1 MRVGRIILEF
11 RVKLANSNM
20 AIVTHEHHGHGAH
33 GHDHEGAVGPHTH
46 LTSVGIDI
54 GSSTSHLMFSRLL
67 IGYPS
72 VLQRKP
78 IVLERNVIAR
88 SPILLTPF
96 SGNWNIEPEPL
107 RELVDDTFQA
117 AGLSREDI
125 DTGAVIITG
134 EAARRDNAQKIAEL
148 FSDEAGRF
156 VCATAGPTLETI
168 MAAHGSGAV
177 LHSRDQGMTLLNVDV
192 GGGTTKIS
200 LIENGKIRATTAVNI
215 GARLVA
221 HDAGNAIIRLE
232 KAGRLL
238 LSDLG
243 QNLDFGHNIS
253 ADLRVRLADR
263 MAGGLFDALV
273 NGAAPW
279 KEFYITGALGELPSI
294 DGILF
299 SGGVSEYIYF
309 REAQAFGDLGPDLGR
324 AIRREA
330 ESRGFNILEAGEGIR
345 ATVIGASQYTV
356 QLSGET
362 IFIPESMT
370 LPARNLRV
378 FVVEID
384 WQPPIAERTAA
395 MVARTVGERDPEVR
409 GTPFVLAFLTP
420 PFTGYGAVQ
429 DMARGID
436 RALENLAADD
446 RPVALVF
453 VQNIGQVVGGMLSG
467 KWNMPCIDEVSLS
480 ELDFIDIGEVVESE
494 GFVPVVIKSLA
505 FGV

>member
-1 MRVGRIILEF
+1 
-11 RVKLANSNM
+11 M
-20 AIVTHEHHGHGAH
+20 AITTHEHQGHGNH

-54 GSSTSHLMFSRLL
+54 GSSTSHLMFSQLL

-78 IVLERNVIAR
+78 IVLERKVIAR

-96 SGNWNIEPEPL
+96 SGDWNIEAEPL
-107 RELVDDTFQA
+107 KELIDATFQA
-117 AGLSREDI
+117 ADLSRDDI

-134 EAARRDNAQKIAEL
+134 EAARRDNARKIAQL
-148 FSDEAGRF
+148 FSDETGRF

-177 LHSRDQGMTLLNVDV
+177 QQSRERGLVLLNIDA

-200 LIENGKIRATTAVNI
+200 LIDNGAIRASSAVNI

-221 HDAGNAIIRLE
+221 HNGGNEIVRLE
-232 KAGRLL
+232 KAGRRF

-243 QNLDFGHNIS
+243 ENLDVGSVAS
-253 ADLRVRLADR
+253 AQLRERLASR
-263 MAGGLFDALV
+263 MAQVLFDALTTERQPWNDFYV
-273 NGAAPW
+273 TAP
-279 KEFYITGALGELPSI
+279 LGDLPPI

-299 SGGVSEYIYF
+299 SGGVSEYIYE
-309 REAQAFGDLGPDLGR
+309 REAETFGDLGPFLGR
-324 AIRREA
+324 AIRSEA
-330 ESRGFNILEAGEGIR
+330 EARGFNILEAGEGIR

-362 IFIPESMT
+362 IFIPKNMN
-370 LPARNLRV
+370 LPVRNLRV
-378 FVVEID
+378 FVAPID
-384 WQPPIAERTAA
+384 WQAPVAERTATA
-395 MVARTVGERDPEVR
+395 VKNVLGARDPEVR
-409 GTPFVLAFLTP
+409 GAPFVLAFSTP
-420 PFTGYGAVQ
+420 PFSGYGAVQ
-429 DMARGID
+429 EMAMGID
-436 RALENLAADD
+436 RALEALAADD
-446 RPVALVF
+446 RPTALVF
-453 VQNIGQVVGGMLSG
+453 VQNVGQVVGGMLST
-467 KWNMPCIDEVSLS
+467 KWNMPCIDEVTLS
-480 ELDFIDIGEVVESE
+480 ELDFIDVGEVVESE

>member
-1 MRVGRIILEF
+1 
-11 RVKLANSNM
+11 M
-20 AIVTHEHHGHGAH
+20 AITTHEHHGHGDH

-78 IVLERNVIAR
+78 IVLERHVIAR

-96 SGNWNIEPEPL
+96 SGDWNIEAGPL
-107 RELVDDTFQA
+107 KELVEATFKD
-117 AGLSREDI
+117 AGLTRDDI

-148 FSDEAGRF
+148 FSDDAGRF

-177 LHSRDQGMTLLNVDV
+177 MQSRDQGLTLLNIDV

-200 LIENGKIRATTAVNI
+200 LIDNGKIRATTAVNI

-221 HDAGNAIIRLE
+221 HDAADAVVRLE
-232 KAGRLL
+232 KGGRRF

-243 QNLDFGHNIS
+243 YDLDYGAKVSDNLKS
-253 ADLRVRLADR
+253 QLASR
-263 MAGGLFDALV
+263 MAQALFDALTT
-273 NGAAPW
+273 GKEPW
-279 KEFYITGALGELPSI
+279 NDFYVSAGLGELPAL

-299 SGGVSEYIYF
+299 SGGVSEYIYS
-309 REAQAFGDLGPDLGR
+309 REAAAFGDLGPYLGR
-324 AIRREA
+324 AIRREV
-330 ESRGFNILEAGEGIR
+330 EKRGFNILEAGEGIR

-362 IFIPESMT
+362 IFIPESLT
-370 LPARNLRV
+370 LPVRNLRV
-378 FVVEID
+378 FVASID
-384 WQPPIAERTAA
+384 WQASVAERTEAA
-395 MVARTVGERDPEVR
+395 VKEMLGARDPEVR
-409 GTPFVLAFLTP
+409 GSPFVLAFSTP
-420 PFTGYGAVQ
+420 AFAGYGAVQ
-429 DMARGID
+429 DMAKGID
-436 RALENLAADD
+436 RALATLSADD
-446 RPVALVF
+446 RPLALVF
-453 VQNIGQVVGGMLSG
+453 VQNVGQVVGGILSA

-480 ELDFIDIGEVVESE
+480 ELDFIDIGEVVPGE

>member
-1 MRVGRIILEF
+1 
-11 RVKLANSNM
+11 M
-20 AIVTHEHHGHGAH
+20 AITTHEHHGHGDH

-54 GSSTSHLMFSRLL
+54 GSSTSHLMFSQLL

-96 SGNWNIEPEPL
+96 SGDWNIEAEPL
-107 RELVDDTFQA
+107 RQLVDDTFQA

-148 FSDEAGRF
+148 FSDETGRF

-177 LHSRDQGMTLLNVDV
+177 LHSRDQGLTLLNIDV

-200 LIENGKIRATTAVNI
+200 LIVNGKICATTAVNI

-221 HDAGNAIIRLE
+221 HDPRGEIVRLE
-232 KAGRLL
+232 KAGRRF

-243 QNLDFGHNIS
+243 ERLDFGSQLAGN
-253 ADLRVRLADR
+253 LRIRLGEL
-263 MAGGLFDALV
+263 MARGLFDALTT
-273 NGAAPW
+273 GAAPW
-279 KEFYITGALGELPSI
+279 EEFYITPALAELPSI

-299 SGGVSEYIYF
+299 SGGVSEYIYA
-309 REAQAFGDLGPDLGR
+309 REAQGFGDLGPDLGR

-330 ESRGFNILEAGEGIR
+330 ETRGFNILDAGEGIR

-362 IFIPESMT
+362 IFIPKSMA

-378 FVVEID
+378 FVTEVD
-384 WQPPIAERTAA
+384 WQAPVAEKTARA
-395 MVARTVGERDPEVR
+395 VARTLGERDPEVR
-409 GTPFVLAFLTP
+409 GTPFVLAFSTP

-429 DMARGID
+429 DVARGID
-436 RALENLAADD
+436 MALENLPADD
-446 RPVALVF
+446 RPIALVF
-453 VQNIGQVVGGMLSG
+453 IGNIGQVVGGMLSA

>member
-1 MRVGRIILEF
+1 
-11 RVKLANSNM
+11 M
-20 AIVTHEHHGHGAH
+20 AMISHEHHGHGDH

-78 IVLERNVIAR
+78 IVLERNVIGR

-96 SGNWNIEPEPL
+96 SGDWNIEAAPL
-107 RELVDDTFQA
+107 RELVDRAFCE
-117 AGLSREDI
+117 AGLSRDDI

-177 LHSRDQGMTLLNVDV
+177 RQSREQGLTLLNIDI

-200 LIENGKIRATTAVNI
+200 LIDNGKIRSTGAVNI

-221 HDAGNAIIRLE
+221 HDSAGVVVRLE
-232 KAGRLL
+232 KAGRRVLT
-238 LSDLG
+238 DLDSALG
-243 QNLDFGHNIS
+243 FGAKIPEK
-253 ADLRVRLADR
+253 LKERLAER
-263 MAGGLFDALV
+263 MAQALFDALAT
-273 NGAAPW
+273 GKEPW
-279 KEFYITGALGELPSI
+279 SEFYVTSALGALPAL

-299 SGGVSEYIYF
+299 SGGVSEYIYS
-309 REAQAFGDLGPDLGR
+309 REAAAFGDLGPHLGR
-324 AIRREA
+324 AVRREV
-330 ESRGFNILEAGEGIR
+330 EKRGFNILEAGEGIR

-362 IFIPESMT
+362 IFIPDGLR

-378 FVVEID
+378 FVAEVD
-384 WQPPIAERTAA
+384 WQAPVNERTETAVKNILGA
-395 MVARTVGERDPEVR
+395 RDPEVC
-409 GTPFVLAFLTP
+409 GTPFVLAFATP

-436 RALENLAADD
+436 SALETLPPGD
-446 RPVALVF
+446 RPLALVF
-453 VQNIGQVVGGMLSG
+453 GQNVGQVVGRMLSA
-467 KWNMPCIDEVSLS
+467 KWNIPCIDEISLS
-480 ELDFIDIGEVVESE
+480 ELDFIDIGEVVPGE
-494 GFVPVVIKSLA
+494 GFLPVVIKSLA

>member
-1 MRVGRIILEF
+1 
-11 RVKLANSNM
+11 M
-20 AIVTHEHHGHGAH
+20 AITTHEHQGHGNH

-78 IVLERNVIAR
+78 IVLEREVIAR

-96 SGNWNIEPEPL
+96 SGDWNIEAEPL
-107 RELVDDTFQA
+107 KALVDRTF
-117 AGLSREDI
+117 READLTRDDI

-134 EAARRDNAQKIAEL
+134 EAARRDNARKIAEL
-148 FSDEAGRF
+148 FSDDAGRF
-156 VCATAGPTLETI
+156 VCATAGPMLETI

-177 LHSRDQGMTLLNVDV
+177 LHSRELGKTLLNIDV

-200 LIENGKIRATTAVNI
+200 LIDNGKIRATAAVNI

-221 HDAGNAIIRLE
+221 HDGAGSIVRLE
-232 KAGRLL
+232 KAGRRFLN
-238 LSDLG
+238 DLG
-243 QNLDFGHNIS
+243 LGLEVGSKLSEEIK
-253 ADLRVRLADR
+253 ARVANR
-263 MAGGLFDALV
+263 MAQALFEALS
-273 NGAAPW
+273 NSEAPW
-279 KEFYITGALGELPSI
+279 SEFYVTDALGELPAI

-299 SGGVSEYIYF
+299 SGGVSEYIYA
-309 REAQAFGDLGPDLGR
+309 REAAAFGDLGPELGR
-324 AIRREA
+324 AIRGEVDR
-330 ESRGFNILEAGEGIR
+330 RGFAILEAGEGIR

-362 IFIPESMT
+362 IFIPDDLT
-370 LPARNLRV
+370 LPVRNLRV
-378 FVVEID
+378 FVAEVD
-384 WQPPIAERTAA
+384 WQAPVTERTEAA
-395 MVARTVGERDPEVR
+395 VRKTLSERDAEVR
-409 GTPFVLAFLTP
+409 GAPFVLAFSTP
-420 PFTGYGAVQ
+420 PFAGYGSVQ
-429 DMARGID
+429 DMAKGID
-436 RALENLAADD
+436 RALEELSVED
-446 RPVALVF
+446 RPLALVF
-453 VQNIGQVVGGMLSG
+453 VHNIGQVVGSILSA

-480 ELDFIDIGEVVESE
+480 ELDFIDIGEVVAGE

>member
-1 MRVGRIILEF
+1 
-11 RVKLANSNM
+11 M
-20 AIVTHEHHGHGAH
+20 AITTHEHQGHGDH

-54 GSSTSHLMFSRLL
+54 GSSTSHLMFSQLL

-96 SGNWNIEPEPL
+96 SGDWNIEAEPL

-117 AGLSREDI
+117 AGLTRDDI

-156 VCATAGPTLETI
+156 VCATAGPMLETI

-177 LHSRDQGMTLLNVDV
+177 QQSREQGLIVLNIDV

-200 LIENGKIRATTAVNI
+200 LIDNGKIRATTALNI

-221 HDAGNAIIRLE
+221 HDDADSLVRLE
-232 KAGRLL
+232 TGGRRF

-243 QNLDFGHNIS
+243 QTLDLGGKVS
-253 ADLRVRLADR
+253 DELRVRLANR
-263 MAGGLFDALV
+263 MAQALF
-273 NGAAPW
+273 AAVTTSAMPW
-279 KEFYITGALGELPSI
+279 EDFYVSAPLGELPAI

-299 SGGVSEYIYF
+299 SGGVSEYIYS
-309 REAQAFGDLGPDLGR
+309 REAEAFGDLGPYLGR

-362 IFIPESMT
+362 IFIPKSMN
-370 LPARNLRV
+370 LPVRNLRV
-378 FVVEID
+378 FVSNID
-384 WQPPIAERTAA
+384 WEAPVAEKTEAA
-395 MVARTVGERDPEVR
+395 LRKTLEGRDPEVR
-409 GTPFVLAFLTP
+409 GTPFALAFSTP
-420 PFTGYGAVQ
+420 PFSGYGAVQ

-436 RALENLAADD
+436 RALETLPVEH

-453 VQNIGQVVGGMLSG
+453 VQNVGQVVGGMLSA
-467 KWNMPCIDEVSLS
+467 KWDLPCIDEVSLS
-480 ELDFIDIGEVVESE
+480 ELDFIDVGEVVESE

>member
-1 MRVGRIILEF
+1 
-11 RVKLANSNM
+11 M
-20 AIVTHEHHGHGAH
+20 AITTHEHQGHGDH

-54 GSSTSHLMFSRLL
+54 GSSTSHLMFSQLL

-96 SGNWNIEPEPL
+96 SGDWNIEAEPL
-107 RELVDDTFQA
+107 KVLIDDTFQT

-156 VCATAGPTLETI
+156 VCATAGPTLETT

-177 LHSRDQGMTLLNVDV
+177 QQSREQGLVLLNIDV

-200 LIENGKIRATTAVNI
+200 LIDNGKIRATTAVNI

-221 HDAGNAIIRLE
+221 HDGADVIVRLE
-232 KAGRLL
+232 KGGRRFLQ
-238 LSDLG
+238 DLG
-243 QNLDFGHNIS
+243 QRLDFG
-253 ADLRVRLADR
+253 ATVPDDLRAQLASR
-263 MAGGLFDALV
+263 MAQALFGALTTS
-273 NGAAPW
+273 AQPW
-279 KEFYITGALGELPSI
+279 EDFYVIPGLGELPAI

-299 SGGVSEYIYF
+299 SGGVSEYIYS
-309 REAQAFGDLGPDLGR
+309 REAKAFGDLGPYLGR

-362 IFIPESMT
+362 IFVPKSMN
-370 LPARNLRV
+370 LPVRNLRV
-378 FVVEID
+378 FVANVGWEAPVADKVES
-384 WQPPIAERTAA
+384 AVKKTLGA
-395 MVARTVGERDPEVR
+395 RDPEVR
-409 GTPFVLAFLTP
+409 GTPFVLAFSTP

-436 RALENLAADD
+436 RALETLPAED

-453 VQNIGQVVGGMLSG
+453 VHNVGQVVGGMLSA
-467 KWNMPCIDEVSLS
+467 KWNMPCVDEVSLS

>member
-1 MRVGRIILEF
+1 
-11 RVKLANSNM
+11 M
-20 AIVTHEHHGHGAH
+20 AMISHEHHGHGDH

-78 IVLERNVIAR
+78 IVLERNVIGR

-96 SGNWNIEPEPL
+96 SGDWNIEAGPL
-107 RELVDDTFQA
+107 KELVDRTFCE
-117 AGLSREDI
+117 AGLSRDDI

-177 LHSRDQGMTLLNVDV
+177 RQSREQGLTLLNIDI

-200 LIENGKIRATTAVNI
+200 LIDNGKIRSTGAVNI

-221 HDAGNAIIRLE
+221 HDSAGVVVRLE
-232 KAGRLL
+232 KAGRRVLT
-238 LSDLG
+238 DLG
-243 QNLDFGHNIS
+243 SALGFGAKIPEI
-253 ADLRVRLADR
+253 LKERLAER
-263 MAGGLFDALV
+263 MAQALFDALAT
-273 NGAAPW
+273 GKEPW
-279 KEFYITGALGELPSI
+279 SEFYVTSALGALPAL

-299 SGGVSEYIYF
+299 SGGVSEYIYS
-309 REAQAFGDLGPDLGR
+309 REAAAFGDLGPHLGR
-324 AIRREA
+324 AVRREV
-330 ESRGFNILEAGEGIR
+330 EKRGFNILEAGEGIR

-362 IFIPESMT
+362 IFIPDGLR

-378 FVVEID
+378 FVAEVD
-384 WQPPIAERTAA
+384 WQAPVNERTETAVKNILGA
-395 MVARTVGERDPEVR
+395 RDPEVC
-409 GTPFVLAFLTP
+409 GTPFVLAFATP

-436 RALENLAADD
+436 SALEMLPPGD
-446 RPVALVF
+446 RPLALVF
-453 VQNIGQVVGGMLSG
+453 GQNVGQVVGRMLSA
-467 KWNMPCIDEVSLS
+467 KWNIPCIDEISLS
-480 ELDFIDIGEVVESE
+480 ELDFIDIGEVVPGE
-494 GFVPVVIKSLA
+494 GFLPVVIKSLA

>member
-1 MRVGRIILEF
+1 
-11 RVKLANSNM
+11 M
-20 AIVTHEHHGHGAH
+20 AITTHEHGGHGDH

-78 IVLERNVIAR
+78 IVLERKVIAR

-96 SGNWNIEPEPL
+96 SGDWNIEAGPL
-107 RELVDDTFQA
+107 RQLVDETFKE

-134 EAARRDNAQKIAEL
+134 EAARRDNAAKIAEL
-148 FSDEAGRF
+148 FADESGKF

-177 LHSRDQGMTLLNVDV
+177 QQSREQGLVLLNIDI

-200 LIENGKIRATTAVNI
+200 VIDNGRIRGTSAFNL

-221 HDAGNAIIRLE
+221 LDGGDRIVRLE
-232 KAGRLL
+232 KGGRRFLADLGHELAFGAQVPAALRVQLAGR
-238 LSDLG
+238 
-243 QNLDFGHNIS
+243 
-253 ADLRVRLADR
+253 
-263 MAGGLFDALV
+263 MARALFDALTT
-273 NGAAPW
+273 GTAPW
-279 KEFYITGALGELPSI
+279 ADFYVTTGLGDLPPF

-299 SGGVSEYIYF
+299 SGGVSEYIYS
-309 REAQAFGDLGPDLGR
+309 REAHAFGDLGPDLGR
-324 AIRREA
+324 AVRA
-330 ESRGFNILEAGEGIR
+330 EVASRGFKILEAGEGIR

-362 IFIPESMT
+362 IFIPPSVA
-370 LPARNLRV
+370 LPMRNLRV
-378 FVVEID
+378 FVAEVD
-384 WQPPIAERTAA
+384 WQAPVAERTEAA
-395 MVARTVGERDPEVR
+395 IKKILAERDPEVR
-409 GTPFVLAFLTP
+409 GAPFALAFLTP
-420 PFTGYGAVQ
+420 PFVGYGSVQ

-436 RALENLAADD
+436 AAFARLTADD

-453 VQNIGQVVGGMLSG
+453 GQNVGQVVGGMLSA
-467 KWNMPCIDEVSLS
+467 KWNMPCIDEVILS
-480 ELDFIDIGEVVESE
+480 ELDFIDVGEVVPQE

>member
-1 MRVGRIILEF
+1 
-11 RVKLANSNM
+11 M
-20 AIVTHEHHGHGAH
+20 AITTHEHHGHGDH

-88 SPILLTPF
+88 SAILLTPF
-96 SGNWNIEPEPL
+96 SGDWNIEAGPL
-107 RELVDDTFQA
+107 KELVEATFQQ
-117 AGLSREDI
+117 AGLTRDDI

-148 FSDEAGRF
+148 FSDESGRF

-177 LHSRDQGMTLLNVDV
+177 QQSREQGRVLLNIDIC
-192 GGGTTKIS
+192 GGTTKIS
-200 LIENGKIRATTAVNI
+200 VIDNGKIRATAAVNI

-221 HDAGNAIIRLE
+221 HDGEETMVRLE
-232 KAGRLL
+232 SGGRRFLR
-238 LSDLG
+238 DLG
-243 QNLDFGHNIS
+243 EPLELGAKLGD
-253 ADLRVRLADR
+253 DLRDRLARR
-263 MAGGLFDALV
+263 MGRALFDALTAGIEPWDDFYV
-273 NGAAPW
+273 TAP
-279 KEFYITGALGELPSI
+279 LGDLPAI

-299 SGGVSEYIYF
+299 SGGVSEYIYG
-309 REAQAFGDLGPDLGR
+309 REAAAFGDLGPYLGR
-324 AIRREA
+324 AIRAQAA
-330 ESRGFNILEAGEGIR
+330 ERGFNVIEAGEGIR

-362 IFIPESMT
+362 IFIPASLD
-370 LPARNLRV
+370 LPVRNLRV
-378 FVVEID
+378 FVAEID
-384 WQPPIAERTAA
+384 WQGPVAEKSAA
-395 MVARTVGERDPEVR
+395 AVVNILAARDPEVR
-409 GTPFVLAFLTP
+409 GTPFVLAFSTP
-420 PFTGYGAVQ
+420 PFSGYGAVQ
-429 DMARGID
+429 GMARGID
-436 RALENLAADD
+436 RALADLAVGD

-453 VQNIGQVVGGMLSG
+453 VQNIGQVVGGILSAR
-467 KWNMPCIDEVSLS
+467 WNMPCIDEVSLS
-480 ELDFIDIGEVVESE
+480 ELDFIDVGEVVPDE

>member
-1 MRVGRIILEF
+1 
-11 RVKLANSNM
+11 M
-20 AIVTHEHHGHGAH
+20 AITTHEHGGHGDH

-54 GSSTSHLMFSRLL
+54 GSSTSHLMFSELL

-96 SGNWNIEPEPL
+96 SGDWNIEAGPL
-107 RELVDDTFQA
+107 KQLVDATFSE
-117 AGLSREDI
+117 AGLTRADI

-134 EAARRDNAQKIAEL
+134 EAARRDNAARIAEL
-148 FSDEAGRF
+148 FADESGKF
-156 VCATAGPTLETI
+156 VCATAGPALETI

-177 LHSRDQGMTLLNVDV
+177 QQSREQGLTLLNIDV

-200 LIENGKIRATTAVNI
+200 LIQEGRIRGTTAVNL

-221 HDAGNAIIRLE
+221 YNGADEIVRLE
-232 KAGRLL
+232 KGGRRFLAA
-238 LSDLG
+238 LG
-243 QNLDFGHNIS
+243 QHLDFGAKVS
-253 ADLRVRLADR
+253 QELREALARR
-263 MAGGLFDALV
+263 MAHVLFDTVMTGQPPWDNFFLSPGLSAL
-273 NGAAPW
+273 P
-279 KEFYITGALGELPSI
+279 KI

-299 SGGVSEYIYF
+299 SGGVSEYIYG
-309 REAQAFGDLGPDLGR
+309 RESDSFGDLGPYLGR
-324 AIRREA
+324 EIRSEA
-330 ESRGFNILEAGEGIR
+330 EKRGFTILEAGEGIR

-362 IFIPESMT
+362 IFVPESLQ
-370 LPARNLRV
+370 LPVRNLRV
-378 FVVEID
+378 FVVHTNWEA
-384 WQPPIAERTAA
+384 PVAERVENA
-395 MVARTVGERDPEVR
+395 VIQILGERDPEVR
-409 GTPFVLAFLTP
+409 GSPFALAFSTP
-420 PFTGYGAVQ
+420 PFVGYGVVQ
-429 DMARGID
+429 DLAQGID
-436 RALENLAADD
+436 RAFARLAADD

-453 VQNIGQVVGGMLSG
+453 GQNVGQVVGGMLST
-467 KWNMPCIDEVSLS
+467 KWNMPCIDEVILS
-480 ELDFIDIGEVVESE
+480 ELDFIDVGAVVPKE

>member
-1 MRVGRIILEF
+1 
-11 RVKLANSNM
+11 M
-20 AIVTHEHHGHGAH
+20 AITTHEHHGHGDH

-96 SGNWNIEPEPL
+96 SGDWNIEAGPL
-107 RELVDDTFQA
+107 KALVDATFQQ
-117 AGLSREDI
+117 AGLTRDDI

-148 FSDEAGRF
+148 FSDESGRF

-177 LHSRDQGMTLLNVDV
+177 QQSREQGRVLLNIDI

-200 LIENGKIRATTAVNI
+200 VIDNGKIRATAAVNI

-221 HDAGNAIIRLE
+221 HDGEETMVRLE
-232 KAGRLL
+232 TGGRRFLR
-238 LSDLG
+238 DLG
-243 QNLDFGHNIS
+243 EPLELGAKVGD
-253 ADLRVRLADR
+253 DLRDRLAQR
-263 MAGGLFDALV
+263 MGRALFDALTAGV
-273 NGAAPW
+273 EPWDDFYVTAP
-279 KEFYITGALGELPSI
+279 LGDLPAI

-299 SGGVSEYIYF
+299 SGGVSEYIYG
-309 REAQAFGDLGPDLGR
+309 REAAAFGDLGPYLGR
-324 AIRREA
+324 AIRAQA
-330 ESRGFNILEAGEGIR
+330 EERGFNVIEAGEGIR

-362 IFIPESMT
+362 IFIPAGLD
-370 LPARNLRV
+370 LPVRNLRV
-378 FVVEID
+378 FVAEVD
-384 WQPPIAERTAA
+384 WRGPVAEKSAA
-395 MVARTVGERDPEVR
+395 AVTNILAARDPEVR
-409 GTPFVLAFLTP
+409 GTPFVLAFSTP
-420 PFTGYGAVQ
+420 PFAGYGAVQ
-429 DMARGID
+429 EMARGID
-436 RALENLAADD
+436 CALADLAVED

-453 VQNIGQVVGGMLSG
+453 VQNIGQVVGGMLSA

-480 ELDFIDIGEVVESE
+480 ELDFIDVGEVVPDE

>member
-1 MRVGRIILEF
+1 
-11 RVKLANSNM
+11 M
-20 AIVTHEHHGHGAH
+20 AITTHEHHGHGDH

-54 GSSTSHLMFSRLL
+54 GSSTSHLMFSQLL

-78 IVLERNVIAR
+78 MVLERNVIAR

-96 SGNWNIEPEPL
+96 SGDWNIEAAPL
-107 RELVDDTFQA
+107 EALIDDTFQT
-117 AGLSREDI
+117 AGLGREDI

-148 FSDEAGRF
+148 FSDETGRF

-168 MAAHGSGAV
+168 MAAHGSGAAQR
-177 LHSRDQGMTLLNVDV
+177 SREQGLVLLNIDV

-200 LIENGKIRATTAVNI
+200 LIDNGAIRATSAVNV

-221 HDAGNAIIRLE
+221 HNSSGEIVRLE
-232 KAGRLL
+232 KAGRRFLG
-238 LSDLG
+238 DLG
-243 QNLDFGHNIS
+243 ENLDIGATVSEELRARLAGRMALALFSALTASARPWDDFYIS
-253 ADLRVRLADR
+253 A
-263 MAGGLFDALV
+263 
-273 NGAAPW
+273 P
-279 KEFYITGALGELPSI
+279 LGELPPV

-299 SGGVSEYIYF
+299 SGGVSEYIYG
-309 REAQAFGDLGPDLGR
+309 RETEAFGDLGPHLGR
-324 AIRREA
+324 AIRHEA
-330 ESRGFNILEAGEGIR
+330 ASHGLRILEAGEGIR

-362 IFIPESMT
+362 IFIPKSMN
-370 LPARNLRV
+370 LPVRNLRV
-378 FVVEID
+378 FVSNID
-384 WQPPIAERTAA
+384 WEAPVAERTETAI
-395 MVARTVGERDPEVR
+395 RKTLGERDPEVR
-409 GTPFVLAFLTP
+409 GTPFALAFSTP
-420 PFTGYGAVQ
+420 PFSGYGAVR
-429 DMARGID
+429 DMASGID
-436 RALENLAADD
+436 HALENLPVED

-453 VQNIGQVVGGMLSG
+453 AQNVGQVVGGMLSP
-467 KWNMPCIDEVSLS
+467 KWDMPCIDEVSLS
-480 ELDFIDIGEVVESE
+480 ELDFIDVGEVVESE